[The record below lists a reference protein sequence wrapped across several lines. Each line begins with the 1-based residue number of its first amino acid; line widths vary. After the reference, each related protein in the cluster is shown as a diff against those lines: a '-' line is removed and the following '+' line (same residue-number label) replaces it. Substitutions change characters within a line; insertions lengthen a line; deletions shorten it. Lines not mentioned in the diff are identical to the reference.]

1 MLARIVQ
8 SAMGSIEGERV
19 LQEIN
24 VISLTVVHL
33 VMARCYVSVDL
44 FS

>member
-24 VISLTVVHL
+24 VISLTVVHR
-33 VMARCYVSVDL
+33 MASCYVSVDL